1 MGVRVRL
8 GKSGHLKSEARCREC
23 EEPETINRICNR
35 NDSAFT
41 RINPDFTSILPAI
54 EDSEERSFIMGCV
67 KSSAYDD
74 AGLAHFNRVRK
85 PRPWNHD
92 ADITLEQLRD
102 MRNVFWRN
110 IPRFGGQLEIWQALR
125 RAAES
130 DLPYAQ
136 AIIDENR
143 IRLVNRDMS
152 ICYDELNI
160 RYELPLYVLSEPE
173 NLLDRPRPD
182 RVRRPS
188 MMDRLRRQA

>member
-1 MGVRVRL
+1 
-8 GKSGHLKSEARCREC
+8 
-23 EEPETINRICNR
+23 
-35 NDSAFT
+35 
-41 RINPDFTSILPAI
+41 
-54 EDSEERSFIMGCV
+54 MGCV

-152 ICYDELNI
+152 VCYDELNI

-173 NLLDRPRPD
+173 NLFDRPRHDP
-182 RVRRPS
+182 VRRPS
-188 MMDRLRRQA
+188 MMDRLRRHS